1 MDELSMLAGNTPIWI
16 TRWGTDGS
24 RVVMVH
30 GSAQG
35 SEVGGAKHFATQQ
48 RLAGLGWQ
56 VLVPDRPGH
65 GRSPSPGRPDD
76 AALDAVWVDELLGEG
91 AHLVGHSFGGAVALA
106 AAARR
111 PGAVRSL
118 TLIEPAL
125 QKLATD
131 NADVR
136 RFGLSVLLSR
146 IFSMSMASRARKFA
160 KLVRIPDEIRG
171 GRSPEQ
177 LRRMGEGLS
186 QLRLPDK
193 ATITTQLVRM
203 RDGKVPML
211 VVTGGWSPAFEATAN
226 RVAEIGGAQRL
237 VIASPHH
244 FPQLVSDE
252 FNVVLDGFMR
262 GAEATRGNT
271 SVAI

>member
-1 MDELSMLAGNTPIWI
+1 MDELTMIGDTPIWL
-16 TRWGTDGS
+16 TRWGTEGE

-35 SEVGGAKHFATQQ
+35 SEVGGTRHFAAQE
-48 RLAGLGWQ
+48 RLAGRGWQ

-65 GRSPSPGRPDD
+65 GRSPAPGRPDD
-76 AALDAVWVDELLGEG
+76 AELDADWVAQWLGDG

-125 QKLATD
+125 QQLATD
-131 NADVR
+131 NLHVR
-136 RFGLSVLLSR
+136 RFGIRILLAR
-146 IFSMSMASRARKFA
+146 IFSLSLASRARKFA
-160 KLVRIPDEIRG
+160 KIVRIPDEIRG

-177 LRRMGEGLS
+177 LRRMGQGLA

-193 ATITTQLVRM
+193 AAITQQLALM
-203 RDGKVPML
+203 REKKMPML
-211 VVTGGWSPAFEATAN
+211 VVSGGWSPAFEATAD

-252 FNVVLDGFMR
+252 FNVALDAFMR
-262 GAEATRGNT
+262 RADAARGHAF
-271 SVAI
+271 VPA

>member
-1 MDELSMLAGNTPIWI
+1 MDDLSMVGNTPIWL
-16 TRWGTDGS
+16 TRWGAEGE

-35 SEVGGAKHFATQQ
+35 SEVGGAKHFAAQE
-48 RLAGLGWQ
+48 RLAARGWQ

-76 AALDAVWVDELLGEG
+76 AELDSAWVAELLGDG

-136 RFGLSVLLSR
+136 RFGISVLLSR
-146 IFSMSMASRARKFA
+146 IFALSMASRARKFA

-193 ATITTQLVRM
+193 AAITNQLVQM
-203 RDGKVPML
+203 RDANVPML
-211 VVTGGWSPAFEATAN
+211 VVTGGWSPAFEATAD
-226 RVAEIGGAQRL
+226 RVADIGGARRL
-237 VIASPHH
+237 VIASAHH
-244 FPQLVSDE
+244 FPQSVSDE
-252 FNVVLDGFMR
+252 FNVVLDEFMR
-262 GAEATRGNT
+262 RAEAARENT
-271 SVAI
+271 SEPA